1 MANSTTIRDLLE
13 VPLMAPGSK
22 TRSLEECSI
31 CQESAKKATFPTTVT
46 TRVCWLSLLSL
57 YAIATMKLGHQTG
70 RLGSGSRRMT
80 SFFTTHVILRP
91 LIGWTKIIGFLWS
104 KSRFR
109 QSQKRSHRITICFLI
124 THLHCEISVGPL
136 GTIPLL
142 PYMSYRIIWESSYSS
157 TFFWWIRSIHDFP
170 WEKRRSAPTKIS
182 PRPRSTQTPFV
193 EEKPM
198 PPLEIWGLS
207 PWWQPG
213 DLIFFQH
220 FVCNLHFSL

>member
-91 LIGWTKIIGFLWS
+91 LIGWTKIIGLS
-104 KSRFR
+104 
-109 QSQKRSHRITICFLI
+109 LI
-124 THLHCEISVGPL
+124 KI
-136 GTIPLL
+136 
-142 PYMSYRIIWESSYSS
+142 
-157 TFFWWIRSIHDFP
+157 
-170 WEKRRSAPTKIS
+170 KIS
-182 PRPRSTQTPFV
+182 AKSETISQNHNLFLNNASTLWDFRWPFGYHSPTTIY
-193 EEKPM
+193 E
-198 PPLEIWGLS
+198 LS
-207 PWWQPG
+207 
-213 DLIFFQH
+213 DHLRIFLFQH
-220 FVCNLHFSL
+220 FFLMDTLHSWFSMGKTTISSHKDLTTTTINTDSLRRRKTHAASGNLGLESLMTARRSDFLPTFCL